1 MRTISEGTEE
11 NPDGLLTSI
20 PTLPPPRLS
29 VFFNYE
35 ISPLQVITRETRE
48 SFAHFATSL
57 CAIVGGVLTIA
68 GLVDSLVYGHMR
80 RLREGGA
87 KTGLG
92 FGAAQGKM
100 L

>member
-1 MRTISEGTEE
+1 MSI
-11 NPDGLLTSI
+11 GLWTH
-20 PTLPPPRLS
+20 S

-35 ISPLQVITRETRE
+35 ISPLQVISRETRE

-80 RLREGGA
+80 RIREGGA

>member
-1 MRTISEGTEE
+1 MPLSSLPLAEVRQE
-11 NPDGLLTSI
+11 LT
-20 PTLPPPRLS
+20 PPRPASAS

-35 ISPLQVITRETRE
+35 ISPLQVISRETRE